1 MGSNMSTE
9 GDVYSYGIILL
20 EMLMGKNPTDEMFK
34 DGHGLHK
41 FVELAFPHKIGD
53 ILEPNFIPQYQD
65 EHTSKP
71 SGNGTHVMVD
81 VQECTMQLVKLGL
94 KCSVD
99 SPKDRPTMQEVYTE
113 VMSIKETF
121 LGLHERINE
130 ISVIPLFE

>member
-1 MGSNMSTE
+1 MGSKMSTE

-41 FVELAFPHKIGD
+41 FVELAFPRKIGD
-53 ILEPNFIPQYQD
+53 ILEHNLIPQYQG
-65 EHTSKP
+65 EHRSNSP
-71 SGNGTHVMVD
+71 GHGIHVMVGM
-81 VQECTMQLVKLGL
+81 QECAMQLVKLGL

-113 VMSIKETF
+113 VVSIKETF
-121 LGLHERINE
+121 LALHD
-130 ISVIPLFE
+130 